1 MPINIRHGVDPFV
14 QGLMAFGAGFGKE
27 HRRVREAE
35 QLFKAGQ
42 SAQAAGAIGQGIGS
56 GFQNFGNQYAK
67 SIYREQEQND
77 ALDQMLFRQTG
88 YRLNEVDA
96 ARGEM
101 SRPDFINQIVQE
113 RQAEEH
119 KRRMEE
125 RGYVQD
131 YTPQAH
137 ATVGKLNNEM
147 DAIRLDAQMGIFSP
161 EQAQPELDRIQQ
173 QIESVPQSW
182 VLQRRQITPQQM
194 SQDGQIWDDG
204 KGGVFYPEGVHFSNR
219 KPQEESESDPTDGL
233 IISKRD
239 MQEIGKIAK
248 ERVSSKSESGT
259 YTLKQLR
266 DEEQAVIAEYI
277 AERSDSQ
284 RGTVAGPQV
293 STRTPGLSPVES
305 NEPTETPETI
315 EAVNKGLET
324 AETAEAMMMRM
335 EQNLGADK
343 SKWTA
348 EQRGN
353 YQEAAAEG
361 LAALKPAL
369 KTRYGS
375 IDNVPEEV
383 FTIYS
388 KLLGASLGN

>member
-1 MPINIRHGVDPFV
+1 
-14 QGLMAFGAGFGKE
+14 
-27 HRRVREAE
+27 
-35 QLFKAGQ
+35 
-42 SAQAAGAIGQGIGS
+42 
-56 GFQNFGNQYAK
+56 
-67 SIYREQEQND
+67 
-77 ALDQMLFRQTG
+77 
-88 YRLNEVDA
+88 
-96 ARGEM
+96 
-101 SRPDFINQIVQE
+101 
-113 RQAEEH
+113 
-119 KRRMEE
+119 
-125 RGYVQD
+125 
-131 YTPQAH
+131 
-137 ATVGKLNNEM
+137 
-147 DAIRLDAQMGIFSP
+147 
-161 EQAQPELDRIQQ
+161 
-173 QIESVPQSW
+173 
-182 VLQRRQITPQQM
+182 M

-388 KLLGASLGN
+388 KLLGASLGNCRMGSTSSCANGSGSSSRAGIG